1 MTADSEVWLSL
12 RSKAGPE
19 VLARHLY
26 NGGPVSTLIN
36 PYAAPKAAVED
47 FSANPEAEAI
57 RRAHIGHEASI
68 KSIGILYYLTA
79 SLMIVGT
86 VTALFSAWTT
96 SKNVMGMVAILALF
110 GLLSALFFVIGRG
123 LRTLKPW
130 VRVPTTVLAALGLL
144 GFPIGTLLNAY
155 ILWLTHSKKGK
166 LILSPEYAAIVEATP
181 DVKYRTSLLIWIILG
196 LIVIALFAALIPML
210 SR

>member
-1 MTADSEVWLSL
+1 MSTA
-12 RSKAGPE
+12 
-19 VLARHLY
+19 
-26 NGGPVSTLIN
+26 IN

-47 FSANPEAEAI
+47 FSADPEADAV
-57 RRAHIGHEASI
+57 RRAHINHEASI

-79 SLMIVGT
+79 ALMLAGT

-96 SKNVMGMVAILALF
+96 SRNVLGMVAILALF

-130 VRVPTTVLAALGLL
+130 ARVPTTVLASLGLL
-144 GFPIGTLLNAY
+144 GFPVGTLLNAY
-155 ILWLTHSKKGK
+155 ILWLIHSKKGK

-181 DVKYRTSLLIWIILG
+181 DVKYRTSLLVWIILG
-196 LIVIALFAALIPML
+196 VVVIALLVFLVPLL